1 MAEAT
6 SIIAK
11 AAEQSDS
18 TAATAA
24 ADQYRAMSTETC
36 SDPYDPEALNVI
48 VAAHDFEAGGGKP
61 QVCEVGVFQ
70 ADVGFID
77 LAVITRN
84 GVTQLMDIDCRHQL
98 NCGPRLGMPVAP
110 ALSPRQLR
118 RHHL

>member
-1 MAEAT
+1 M
-6 SIIAK
+6 
-11 AAEQSDS
+11 AEQSDR
-18 TAATAA
+18 TATTAA

-61 QVCEVGVFQ
+61 QIGETRIFQ

-77 LAVITRN
+77 LAVMAWN
-84 GVTQLMDIDCRHQL
+84 SAAQFIDVDCGHQL
-98 NCGPRLGMPVAP
+98 NCGPRFGVSVMATIG
-110 ALSPRQLR
+110 PRQLR